1 MTLEPAAAL
10 DAPALL
16 FVGSDA
22 RVTPAADVARAGH
35 RTLDI
40 DALSGDALAKAS
52 VVIVDIDLADAAARE
67 RLRAAIGRLQR
78 RPPLVFAVDR
88 GASLHLQA
96 TQANALGASTII
108 KRPVNAEGIRLALV
122 ELGLGP
128 HLPEPA
134 PRPRAESHPGWGSM
148 AAAHQLISASFTALS
163 TGGPLNLK
171 QAESASRDLFSGIG
185 QAGLHDWLDMV
196 RAHHAGTFQH
206 CLLVTGA
213 VVAFVE
219 QADLPEQ
226 AKSDLSVAA
235 LLHDIGKAEIP
246 NAILD
251 KPGKLT
257 AAEFTLVQRHPRIG
271 ADYLKKNTELRAEII
286 DPVLHH
292 HEFLD
297 GSGYPDRLRGAQ
309 IPLTTR
315 IMTVCDIYGALVEE
329 RPYKQQSTPAE
340 ALYVLIGM
348 AQDGKVDL
356 AVVRKL
362 AVALGTAL
370 PGAMPQGR

>member
-1 MTLEPAAAL
+1 
-10 DAPALL
+10 
-16 FVGSDA
+16 
-22 RVTPAADVARAGH
+22 
-35 RTLDI
+35 
-40 DALSGDALAKAS
+40 
-52 VVIVDIDLADAAARE
+52 
-67 RLRAAIGRLQR
+67 
-78 RPPLVFAVDR
+78 
-88 GASLHLQA
+88 
-96 TQANALGASTII
+96 
-108 KRPVNAEGIRLALV
+108 
-122 ELGLGP
+122 
-128 HLPEPA
+128 
-134 PRPRAESHPGWGSM
+134 
-148 AAAHQLISASFTALS
+148 
-163 TGGPLNLK
+163 
-171 QAESASRDLFSGIG
+171 
-185 QAGLHDWLDMV
+185 MV

-206 CLLVTGA
+206 CLLETGA
-213 VVAFVE
+213 EEAIVE

-257 AAEFTLVQRHPRIG
+257 VAEFTLVQRHPRIG

-286 DPVLHH
+286 EPVLHH

-315 IMTVCDIYGALVEE
+315 IMTACDIYGALVEE

-370 PGAMPQGR
+370 PGALPQGR